1 MINILIMQSR
11 PTKNNMI
18 KIMIFSIFIF
28 AIFIPIANLMIRYFP
43 HYSSYVEGNK
53 ITQYGFGQGKNRSV
67 IIMLL
72 YFVFEIVLIYIFLSK
87 KYKINNLKLHYSY
100 ILINFVGLIIG
111 FMSLKSIM
119 FSRIAWYFSIFSII
133 YIPYVFGFFKGK
145 QKYVAKVLYVFL
157 MIVPYLVQLSSN
169 INGVLPYRINF

>member
-72 YFVFEIVLIYIFLSK
+72 YFVFEIVLIYIFK
-87 KYKINNLKLHYSY
+87 
-100 ILINFVGLIIG
+100 
-111 FMSLKSIM
+111 
-119 FSRIAWYFSIFSII
+119 
-133 YIPYVFGFFKGK
+133 
-145 QKYVAKVLYVFL
+145 
-157 MIVPYLVQLSSN
+157 
-169 INGVLPYRINF
+169 